1 VREGRADFLR
11 QFPSIKALIDATS
24 DAEGGLP
31 DPGSLASFE
40 QCKIDWTERERNAG
54 VYALHVDL
62 LRLRREDPVLGSGRN
77 GGVDGAVLGPEALA
91 FRFFSKEG
99 DGHRDD
105 RLLLVNLG
113 RDLNR
118 QIVPEPLLAP
128 PEGCAWE
135 TMFSSD
141 DARYGGGGTR
151 PIETDEGWD
160 VPGQAAVLL
169 RPRAT

>member
-11 QFPSIKALIDATS
+11 QFPSIRALVDAAP
-24 DAEGGLP
+24 DAHGGLP
-31 DPGSLASFE
+31 DPGSLESFE

-62 LRLRREDPVLGSGRN
+62 LRLRRADAVLGSGRN
-77 GGVDGAVLGPEALA
+77 GGVDGAVLGSEALVL
-91 FRFFSKEG
+91 RFFGK
-99 DGHRDD
+99 DGGGHGDD

-113 RDLNR
+113 RDLSH

-128 PEGCAWE
+128 PAGCIWE
-135 TMFSSD
+135 TIFSTD
-141 DARYGGGGTR
+141 DPRYGGDGTA
-151 PIETDEGWD
+151 PIETDEGWN